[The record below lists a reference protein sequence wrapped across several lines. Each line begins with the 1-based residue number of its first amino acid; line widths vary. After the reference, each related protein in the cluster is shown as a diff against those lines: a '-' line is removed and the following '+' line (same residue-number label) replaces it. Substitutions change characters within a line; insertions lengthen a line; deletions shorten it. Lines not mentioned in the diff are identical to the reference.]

1 MKNNSSQ
8 QFHKIFFVFTALQ
21 KKTQAVAL
29 TSLFLETL
37 CLQEALLSLSSLH
50 DESQPAPGVDKKKK
64 NNTKML
70 CLTGDIIV

>member
-1 MKNNSSQ
+1 M
-8 QFHKIFFVFTALQ
+8 IFFVFTALQ

-50 DESQPAPGVDKKKK
+50 DESQPAPGVDKKD
-64 NNTKML
+64 NTKML